1 MLLSTLPLF
10 RPGYKGSKEGIK
22 LLHNHRRETAPV
34 YTKSTFIVMRGF
46 PGTGKSTIARLLAA
60 ALHAPLID
68 RDIIRQMAV
77 HVFGE
82 LPQVGQFSYEL
93 MFALTREQLSLGL
106 SVVVDTPLTYR
117 TTYEQCKQLALEYQT
132 PMLVVHCICPPEV
145 QKRRLEGRKGNVSAF
160 QITSWE
166 EWEQW
171 KPRFEDYDDE
181 GCTIDTSNPMDDS
194 LAKVMHSI
202 HELHHQYTSLTE
214 QGISDQPRI

>member
-1 MLLSTLPLF
+1 VGF
-10 RPGYKGSKEGIK
+10 KGFKEGTK
-22 LLHNHRRETAPV
+22 LLHHPRRENASVQTG
-34 YTKSTFIVMRGF
+34 STFIVMRGF

-60 ALHAPLID
+60 ALHASLID
-68 RDIIRQMAV
+68 RDIIRQTAV

-93 MFALTREQLSLGL
+93 MFALAREQLSLGL

-117 TTYEQCKQLALEYQT
+117 TTYEQCKELANAFQT
-132 PMLVVHCICPPEV
+132 PMLVVHCQCPPEV

-160 QITSWE
+160 QITSWD

-171 KPRFEDYDDE
+171 KPRFEEYEDG

-194 LAKVMHSI
+194 LANVMRSI
-202 HELHHQYTSLTE
+202 HDLHHIHTNYTE
-214 QGISDQPRI
+214 QEISDQPHI